1 MAKKGPKKSTKK
13 EERISYVKVDQPS
26 HLRKNILETAI
37 ESAELLKKWESYQ
50 KIKEEKAEI
59 FKKLVV
65 VMNKIEKETNS
76 LKKHLPKSEDIKV
89 KERKKEKVSIKEEE
103 KEHKFGL
110 DREIDDIHSKL
121 RKLKLS

>member
-1 MAKKGPKKSTKK
+1 MAKKGPKKTTKK
-13 EERISYVKVDQPS
+13 EESITYVKVDQPS